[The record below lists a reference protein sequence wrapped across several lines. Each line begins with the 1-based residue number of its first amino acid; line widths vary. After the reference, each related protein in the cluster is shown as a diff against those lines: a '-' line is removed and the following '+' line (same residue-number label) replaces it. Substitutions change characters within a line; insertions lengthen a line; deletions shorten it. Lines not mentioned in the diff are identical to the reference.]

1 MPQITLPLS
10 RADYA
15 AMDARG
21 FKLGGLGAAKRID
34 AASRFEGPTSVI
46 SSITPGAFLDVGA
59 FCNLSGGTLN
69 HLRAGRY
76 CSIASGVVIGSHEH
90 PTDWLTTSRTAY
102 FPEVNGWDRLMA
114 PDRVA
119 QVRAGSRPFAGSCP
133 VTTLEPDVWIGQ
145 GAFLKSG
152 ITVGTGAII
161 GARATVVKDV
171 PPYAIV
177 VGTPG
182 RVLRLRFPEEVVAR
196 LLASKWWRYSIY
208 DLFDAPMD
216 NVEAALD
223 VIEEK
228 ISTGA
233 VLPYEG
239 PVVTGAEFD
248 DPTAL
253 LARLAPVEIDA
264 ADTGPSALLK
274 VG

>member
-1 MPQITLPLS
+1 MPQIPIHLS
-10 RADYA
+10 QADYK
-15 AMDARG
+15 AMDTYGLKLSGLNAAR
-21 FKLGGLGAAKRID
+21 KID

-46 SSITPGAFLDVGA
+46 STVMPGAFLDIGA

-69 HLRAGRY
+69 HMRAGRY
-76 CSIASGVVIGSHEH
+76 CSISSGVVIGSHEH

-102 FPEVNGWDRLMA
+102 YPEVNGWDRLMA
-114 PDRVA
+114 ADGVA
-119 QVRAGSRPFAGSCP
+119 EIRAKTRLYSGSCP

-161 GARATVVKDV
+161 GARTTVVKDV

-182 RVLRLRFPEEVVAR
+182 RVLRLRFPEAVVAR

-216 NVEAALD
+216 NVEAALE

-228 ISTGA
+228 ILTGA
-233 VLPYEG
+233 VSPYDG
-239 PVVTGAEFD
+239 PVVTGAEFK
-248 DPTAL
+248 DPAAL
-253 LARLAPVEIDA
+253 LARLAPVELAPVD
-264 ADTGPSALLK
+264 
-274 VG
+274 